1 MSDVL
6 KRIKQLVNLHIY
18 NKIKI
23 LLPVKT
29 YVYISST

>member
-18 NKIKI
+18 NKIEL
-23 LLPVKT
+23 LLPVKND
-29 YVYISST
+29 V